1 MEGACR
7 SGYAA
12 AAAITG
18 RECLVED
25 LPAGLIARVLG
36 LR

>member
-18 RECLVED
+18 EGGVIDDVPIGFL
-25 LPAGLIARVLG
+25 ARVVG